1 MYGIIKRNPKYFLP
15 KMLVLVTK
23 DAKIKPKVR
32 AISVAK
38 KETIKE
44 FFRGIQK
51 IFSLTGETKTLSIY
65 L

>member
-1 MYGIIKRNPKYFLP
+1 
-15 KMLVLVTK
+15 MLVLVTK
-23 DAKIKPKVR
+23 DAKIKPNKR

-44 FFRGIQK
+44 FLRGIQK
-51 IFSLTGETKTLSIY
+51 IFSLTDEVKNLSIY